1 MRSRRPG
8 AGTARCYTPAD
19 RSSAMS
25 PLDMPRAA
33 FFGKRARARTGALA

>member
-1 MRSRRPG
+1 
-8 AGTARCYTPAD
+8 
-19 RSSAMS
+19 MS